1 MAFEFSDFLS
11 HLSGDQVGVIRRCDN
26 GYFLSHLSGDQ
37 VAISVISLIYGFLS
51 HLSGDQDA
59 CCDTTL
65 SSSFLSHLSGDQEE
79 LYLKKISYNKAWKAK
94 YPNLPSNFHL
104 IITD

>member
-1 MAFEFSDFLS
+1 MGLKDKFLS
-11 HLSGDQVGVIRRCDN
+11 HLSGDED
-26 GYFLSHLSGDQ
+26 LKLE
-37 VAISVISLIYGFLS
+37 AI
-51 HLSGDQDA
+51 A
-59 CCDTTL
+59 AE
-65 SSSFLSHLSGDQEE
+65 SFLSHLSGDEERECKQRAAPNFLSHLSGDEEE

>member
-1 MAFEFSDFLS
+1 MTA
-11 HLSGDQVGVIRRCDN
+11 V
-26 GYFLSHLSGDQ
+26 
-37 VAISVISLIYGFLS
+37 
-51 HLSGDQDA
+51 DA
-59 CCDTTL
+59 T
-65 SSSFLSHLSGDQEE
+65 SFLSHLSGDEAFDLRPADNERFLSHLSGDEDEIERVLQAFEFLSHLSGDEEE